1 MSTNMMGSLAALA
14 NLKQLKRDELEKI
27 IEESIYLAV
36 SKKLTSENELEV
48 IADFKSGIIEIRFE
62 KLVVERDRGLGE
74 ISLLEAQERNSH
86 LEIGDK
92 IATKLNL
99 ADFEPKM
106 IKTIRRTILE
116 RIKLLE
122 EDRIRGDFERQKNQI
137 VMGRVLKSDYNG
149 YTIDIGYAEA
159 LLPPDEQVE
168 DEYYKPND
176 TLRAYVIDIRKRKND
191 SMIILSRTCPQF
203 VMKLFEM
210 EIPEIANE
218 EIMIKK
224 IVREPGIKTKV
235 AVEAVSSEID
245 ATAACLGPK
254 GIRLDTIR
262 KELNDELVDIVLWDD
277 SPEQQIANAIGSDLV
292 ERVYLADRGKFARV
306 IVDSKNKNQAI
317 GKKGKNVKLAAK
329 LTDFKLD
336 IFTEVEFEEKIAE
349 ERRVTSHIS
358 DLDGVTSKLA
368 EILKRYGYTSVQD
381 IFEATVDELCNLEGL
396 GKKTAQKLKESA
408 KYF

>member
-1 MSTNMMGSLAALA
+1 MSTNLMGSLAALA
-14 NLKQLKRDELEKI
+14 NLKQLNRDE
-27 IEESIYLAV
+27 IEEIIKDSIYGAV
-36 SKKLTSENELEV
+36 IKKLTSENELEV
-48 IADFKSGIIEIRFE
+48 ITDFKSGTIEIRFV
-62 KLVVERDRGLGE
+62 KIVVERDMGLGE
-74 ISLLEAQERNSH
+74 IGLEEVHTRNSH

-92 IATKLNL
+92 IATKLGI

-106 IKTIRRTILE
+106 IKTIRKSILE
-116 RIKLLE
+116 KIKSLE
-122 EDRIRGDFERQKNQI
+122 ENRIRGDFERQKNQI
-137 VMGRVLKSDYNG
+137 VMGKVTKSDYNG
-149 YTIDIGYAEA
+149 YTVDIGYAEA

-191 SMIILSRTCPQF
+191 SIIILSRTCPEF

-210 EIPEIANE
+210 EVPELSSE
-218 EIMIKK
+218 EIIIRK

-235 AVEAVSSEID
+235 AVEAVNREID
-245 ATAACLGPK
+245 PTAACLGPK
-254 GIRLDTIR
+254 GTRLATIR
-262 KELNDELVDIVLWDD
+262 KELNDELVDIVIWDE
-277 SPEQQIANAIGSDLV
+277 SPEQLVANAIGPDLV

-306 IVDSKNKNQAI
+306 IVDPENKNQAI

-336 IFTEVEFEEKIAE
+336 IYTEAEFEDKIAE

-358 DLDGVTSKLA
+358 FLDGVTTKLA

-381 IFEATVDELCNLEGL
+381 IYDASVDELCNLEGL
-396 GKKTAQKLKESA
+396 GIKTAQKLKESA
-408 KYF
+408 EYF